1 MNPKEYRVF
10 TDWLVADYGALIGEG
25 GFVADKLIRAN
36 WNIEMAVW
44 SISQEQLIIFC
55 GILTLVLISSIV
67 RMRLIGDHTR
77 QIATDLDTEAG

>member
-44 SISQEQLIIFC
+44 SISQEQLTTYC
-55 GILTLVLISSIV
+55 GILALVMISSIV
-67 RMRLIGDHTR
+67 RMRLIGNRIR
-77 QIATDLDTEAG
+77 QITTD